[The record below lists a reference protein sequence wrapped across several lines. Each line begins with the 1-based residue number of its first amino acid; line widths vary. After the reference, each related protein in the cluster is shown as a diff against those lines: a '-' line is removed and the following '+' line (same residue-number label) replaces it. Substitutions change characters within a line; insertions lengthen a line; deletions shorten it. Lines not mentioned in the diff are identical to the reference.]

1 MLLDELAHHLYF
13 HTIYIHDPFHRP
25 RDRIALS
32 PPQTTIQLHLVIVLW
47 FLVSAAV
54 GIFASLPLSS
64 HGCICNAVTL
74 ASGHDMR
81 ARLDNSSEESALH
94 GAFIDMCSCQG
105 YCSAVASDRAWIQ
118 FANLIRILYLTG
130 V

>member
-13 HTIYIHDPFHRP
+13 HTIYIHDPLHRP

-47 FLVSAAV
+47 FLVSPAV

-64 HGCICNAVTL
+64 RGCICNAVTL

-94 GAFIDMCSCQG
+94 GAFIDMCMLLCSCLRSRVDPVRKRHTNTIPDRG
-105 YCSAVASDRAWIQ
+105 VA
-118 FANLIRILYLTG
+118 
-130 V
+130 